1 MPLSPFSE
9 FFIKIARDDAALTR
23 FLNNPDGDPEA
34 ARLTAEQ
41 KAALLSGNFQ
51 SIVAVFGK
59 EDPLVEQEITGGTNA
74 PNASPAAIGWNMVVL
89 MDKINSQ
96 QSTKP

>member
-51 SIVAVFGK
+51 SIVA
-59 EDPLVEQEITGGTNA
+59 
-74 PNASPAAIGWNMVVL
+74 
-89 MDKINSQ
+89 
-96 QSTKP
+96 